1 MNVMRKHIVITVL
14 TVLAVMTGS
23 SAQSQTNQVAE
34 QAKADS
40 LKDVPEFL
48 GLDQIRTEKE
58 LQQLIANRGVRT
70 IWTQDGRGKIC
81 HVYRSDGENVRVFF
95 SNDGYSSVQ
104 RMSRNASYADRLF
117 NGLGKA
123 AKSLQVTL
131 RTGKT
136 TWKAGENLALEADL
150 LNNGPDEVG
159 VHLNGYDGWGI
170 EMDAQW
176 FRPGRSSTGHAQMLA
191 PGAQA
196 TNISIPPASLL
207 DNPPAWSI
215 WLAESDKTPNPRSGS
230 PLELAPGR
238 HTIRGGVYPVMDSGP
253 DNRTITNSS
262 GKPIRMVM
270 PSQATPGKPER
281 AVSNPIEIE
290 VVP

>member
-1 MNVMRKHIVITVL
+1 MRKHIVILVL

-23 SAQSQTNQVAE
+23 LAQSQTNQVAE
-34 QAKADS
+34 QVKVDS

-48 GLDQIRTEKE
+48 GLDQVRTENE
-58 LQQLIANRGVRT
+58 LRRLIANRGVRT
-70 IWTQDGRGKIC
+70 IWTQDGRGKTG

-95 SNDGYSSVQ
+95 SNDGSSSVQ

-136 TWKAGENLALEADL
+136 TWKAGDNLALEADL
-150 LNNGPDEVG
+150 LNTGPDEIG
-159 VHLNGYDGWGI
+159 VHLNGYDGWAI
-170 EMDAQW
+170 EMDAHW
-176 FRPGRSSTGHAQMLA
+176 FRPGRPSTGHAQMLT
-191 PGAQA
+191 PGEQS

-207 DNPPAWSI
+207 HNPPDWSI
-215 WLAESDKTPNPRSGS
+215 WLAESDKNNDSMKEK
-230 PLELAPGR
+230 PLELVPGR
-238 HTIRGGVYPVMDSGP
+238 HTIRVGVSPVMDNGP

-262 GKPIRMVM
+262 GKVIRMVM
-270 PSQATPGKPER
+270 PQQPNPGKPER
-281 AVSNPIEIE
+281 AVSNAIEIE